1 MGIQDRDWWREAQ
14 KERERKEDRARRAS
28 RPKSW
33 ANASATKTGLIP
45 MMLFW
50 CAVMGLLYGLMTH
63 YLKPKPMKVAT
74 NGDLVITR
82 AHDGHFYVAGTV
94 NGKVANFMVDTGATL
109 VSVSDEFANQA
120 RLQGGEPTTFK
131 TANGDRPGR
140 VVTDVAVSVGPV
152 TVPDVRV
159 GIGLTGDKVSDALL
173 GQSFLSRFDV
183 MMNKDQMVLRPRL

>member
-1 MGIQDRDWWREAQ
+1 
-14 KERERKEDRARRAS
+14 
-28 RPKSW
+28 
-33 ANASATKTGLIP
+33 

-50 CAVMGLLYGLMTH
+50 CAVMGLLYVLMTH

-82 AHDGHFYVAGTV
+82 AQDGHFYVAGTV

-120 RLQGGEPTTFK
+120 RLQGGAPTTFK

-140 VVTDVAVSVGPV
+140 VVTYVAVSVGPV

-159 GIGLTGDKVSDALL
+159 GVGLTGDKVSDALL

>member
-1 MGIQDRDWWREAQ
+1 M
-14 KERERKEDRARRAS
+14 
-28 RPKSW
+28 
-33 ANASATKTGLIP
+33 
-45 MMLFW
+45 
-50 CAVMGLLYGLMTH
+50 
-63 YLKPKPMKVAT
+63 
-74 NGDLVITR
+74 ITR
-82 AHDGHFYVAGTV
+82 SHDGHFYVAGTV

-109 VSVSDEFANQA
+109 VSVSDEFASQA

-140 VVTDVAVSVGPV
+140 VVTDVAVSVSTV

-159 GIGLTGDKVSDALL
+159 GVGLTGDKVSDALL